1 MRLVERHII
10 KSTDSR
16 YKDLDELCL
25 KSKNLYNHALYRVRQ
40 QFFADKTYKNYYAIN
55 REMCDENQFDYRALP
70 ANTSQETLKL
80 VHHNYLSFFNAFKN
94 GIKTTKIPK
103 YLDKNKGRQVVVYNH
118 MTLQSKLLKEGIIKL
133 PKSELFFKTKKT
145 MVKQVRIV
153 PKNNYIVIEVVYEA
167 NEKELLK
174 DNERYMSIDLGIDN
188 LATCVSNV
196 CESFIV
202 NGKPIKSINQYYNKK
217 KSKLQSE
224 LETKNKTK
232 TSKRIQNLSLKR
244 NNKINDCFHKA
255 SRYIVNH
262 LVSHSI
268 NTLVIGK
275 NNGWK
280 QETNIGAVNNQKF
293 VSIPHDRFID
303 MLKYKCHLEGINVIV
318 TEESY
323 TSMCSF
329 FDNDY
334 IPTYG
339 KDDDKFS
346 PSGRR
351 VKRGLY
357 KTKDG
362 MLVNADV
369 NGSLNIL
376 RKQLNVVCDDI
387 ICPTDRGFVMNP
399 LKINFHKL
407 KTNKV

>member
-1 MRLVERHII
+1 MRLVERHIVT
-10 KSTDSR
+10 SNDSR

-25 KSKNLYNHALYRVRQ
+25 KSKNLYNQALYRVRQ
-40 QFFADKTYKNYYAIN
+40 QFFADKTYKDYYAIN
-55 REMCDENQFDYRALP
+55 REMCDENQVDYRALP

-80 VHHNYLSFFNAFKN
+80 VHQNYSSFFKAFKQ
-94 GIKTTKIPK
+94 GIKSARIPK
-103 YLDKNKGRQVVVYNH
+103 YLDKKNGRQVVIYNH
-118 MTLQSKLLKEGIIKL
+118 MTLPNNLLREGIIKL

-145 MVKQVRIV
+145 MIKQVRIV
-153 PKNNYIVIEVVYEA
+153 PKNNHIVIEVIYEA

-202 NGKPIKSINQYYNKK
+202 NGKPIKSINQFYNKK

-244 NNKINDCFHKA
+244 TNKINDCFHKT
-255 SRYIVNH
+255 SRYIVNQ

-268 NTLVIGK
+268 NTLVIGN

-280 QETNIGAVNNQKF
+280 QETNIEKVNNQKF
-293 VSIPHDRFID
+293 VSIPHNKFID

-323 TSMCSF
+323 TSKASF

-339 KDDDKFS
+339 KEDDKFS
-346 PSGRR
+346 PNGRR

-357 KTKDG
+357 KTKRYVG
-362 MLVNADV
+362 QC
-369 NGSLNIL
+369 
-376 RKQLNVVCDDI
+376 RCKQK
-387 ICPTDRGFVMNP
+387 P
-399 LKINFHKL
+399 
-407 KTNKV
+407 

>member
-1 MRLVERHII
+1 MKCKEVL
-10 KSTDSR
+10 
-16 YKDLDELCL
+16 
-25 KSKNLYNHALYRVRQ
+25 
-40 QFFADKTYKNYYAIN
+40 
-55 REMCDENQFDYRALP
+55 
-70 ANTSQETLKL
+70 
-80 VHHNYLSFFNAFKN
+80 
-94 GIKTTKIPK
+94 
-103 YLDKNKGRQVVVYNH
+103 
-118 MTLQSKLLKEGIIKL
+118 KLLKISRMTL
-133 PKSELFFKTKKT
+133 H
-145 MVKQVRIV
+145 
-153 PKNNYIVIEVVYEA
+153 NYV
-167 NEKELLK
+167 
-174 DNERYMSIDLGIDN
+174 
-188 LATCVSNV
+188 
-196 CESFIV
+196 V
-202 NGKPIKSINQYYNKK
+202 NGKPIKSINQFYNKK

-244 NNKINDCFHKA
+244 TNKINDCFHKT
-255 SRYIVNH
+255 SRYIFNQ

-268 NTLVIGK
+268 NTLVIGN

-323 TSMCSF
+323 TSKASF

-334 IPTYG
+334 IPTYS

-351 VKRGLY
+351 VNRGLY

-362 MLVNADV
+362 MFVNADV

-387 ICPTDRGFVMNP
+387 ICPADIWFVMNP
-399 LKINFHKL
+399 LKIIFFHKL
-407 KTNKV
+407 KQNKL